1 MENSNGRG
9 AVLAMAQPK
18 KKQPLLP
25 YVKNHWW
32 LYIMIP
38 GIVAL
43 ILFSYIPMYGIVIA
57 FQDFNI
63 FDGFF
68 GSKFVGLKHFRTL
81 FSDPYFFRLLKNTFS
96 LGAANFLITFPAP
109 IILAIVINE
118 CRLSKFKKIVQSIS
132 YLPHFIPM
140 VVMVGIMYELFG
152 SYGVVN
158 DVLNFFGIESISFFS
173 RVEWFY
179 PLYIGSSI
187 WKGIGW
193 GSIIYMGVLTGI
205 DNTLYEAAE
214 IDGANRWDRILH
226 ITLPSMKP
234 TIVTLFILD
243 IGGIMKVG
251 FEKVF
256 LLYSP
261 ATYEVAD
268 VLSTYVYRQGI
279 LNADYSY
286 SGAVGL
292 FNNVVAVIFV
302 LAANWFAKKM
312 GEDGIV

>member
-1 MENSNGRG
+1 MMPQNKTQAGLQYFKSYG
-9 AVLAMAQPK
+9 
-18 KKQPLLP
+18 
-25 YVKNHWW
+25 W
-32 LYIMIP
+32 LYCMMLP
-38 GIVAL
+38 GLVAL

-57 FQDFNI
+57 FQNFNI
-63 FDGFF
+63 FDGFW
-68 GSKFVGLKHFRTL
+68 GSQFVGLQHFRTL
-81 FSDPYFFRLLKNTFS
+81 FSDPYFFRLLRNTFC
-96 LGAANFLITFPAP
+96 LGAINFLITFPAP
-109 IILAIVINE
+109 IILAIIINE
-118 CRLSKFKKIVQSIS
+118 CRLNKFKKVVQSIS

-158 DVLNFFGIESISFFS
+158 DVLKFFGFDSISFFS
-173 RVEWFY
+173 KPEWFY

-214 IDGANRWDRILH
+214 IDGANRWDQIIH
-226 ITLPSMKP
+226 ITLPAMRP

-243 IGGIMKVG
+243 IGSIMKVG

-292 FNNVVAVIFV
+292 FNNLVAVIFV
-302 LAANWFAKKM
+302 LVANWLAKKL